1 MKITFG
7 LVVYNEEKFIRRC
20 LDSIKDVAD
29 EILIV
34 HDGECGDKTL
44 DIASGYTDNIF
55 VRERL
60 GGSDPHRLFIL
71 KEARNDWIFMIDAD
85 EFLSSELKVALPNLD
100 LAGCSAGAFKWPM
113 WDGSRYVTST
123 NYKPCLFK
131 KEDCWAIALHNFPVM
146 TNKKICNFDYILE
159 HKPEEA
165 NVGFKLFL
173 NKLDTRI
180 LRDAKRYSL
189 GYDALDKYNEALIPE
204 SFKKRLDNYLKFPL
218 FYAYFNLIKYF
229 LGSYKNL
236 YKNGKMGLILSL
248 QLALYQYKLGVNIWK
263 IKSK

>member
-20 LDSIKDVAD
+20 LDSVKDVAR
-29 EILIV
+29 EIIIV

-44 DIASGYTDNIF
+44 DIAREYTDKIF

-85 EFLSSELKVALPNLD
+85 EFLSSGLKAALPNLD
-100 LAGCSAGAFKWPM
+100 LSGCSVGAFKWPM
-113 WDGSRYVTST
+113 WDGEKYVTST
-123 NYKPCLFK
+123 NYKPCLFRK
-131 KEDCWAIALHNFPVM
+131 SDCWAIALHNFPIM
-146 TNKKICNFDYILE
+146 TNKKICNFDHVLE
-159 HKPEEA
+159 HKPGTA
-165 NVGFKLFL
+165 NVGLKLFL

-180 LRDAKRYSL
+180 LRDARRFSL
-189 GYDALDKYNEALIPE
+189 GYAALEKYNENLIPE
-204 SFKKRLDNYLKFPL
+204 NFKRQLDNYLKFPL
-218 FYAYFNLIKYF
+218 FYAYFNLAKYF